1 MYIIINVSKIEFFVF
16 FVFAKSCKEL
26 ESHKTKHMKELLVN
40 REWYGDS
47 VLFVDAG
54 RVHRDTHTLAKATG
68 NLPLISTLA
77 TRALGVYQILKH
89 DKLVLSKDAALKLN
103 ERLSRTQLAQQK

>member
-1 MYIIINVSKIEFFVF
+1 M
-16 FVFAKSCKEL
+16 